1 MAERP
6 SYLTSTF
13 SMVTLFLIVGFTG
26 VCVWMKDIASL
37 KEVVLMVLGAY
48 IYKKSDEMRQ
58 KANGG
63 TNGQAPPVVP
73 AAPK

>member
-1 MAERP
+1 MAHP

-13 SMVTLFLIVGFTG
+13 SAVTLLVVVGFTG

-37 KEVVLMVLGAY
+37 KEIVLMVLGAY

-58 KANGG
+58 KTNGGANGP
-63 TNGQAPPVVP
+63 APPVVP
-73 AAPK
+73 PTP

>member
-1 MAERP
+1 MVADLRP

-13 SMVTLFLIVGFTG
+13 SVVTVLLVLGFTG
-26 VCVWMKDIASL
+26 VCVWMKDIGSL
-37 KEVVLMVLGAY
+37 KEVTLMVLGAY

-63 TNGQAPPVVP
+63 TLNVP
-73 AAPK
+73 TTPG